1 MQMPRPLLL
10 IFWGAVILPIHQIHA
25 QAFQEPERFIPVAAT
40 GDPCGFD
47 PAASRALLAKL
58 GPGWGYNYDSLRV
71 DLRTW
76 RQSPY
81 VVIDSVGASV
91 QKRGLWRLTI
101 TSPAPPSLPRLR
113 IWMHART
120 HPNEVQGWWVTD
132 EVIKLLLGESPLAQL
147 LRERCTF
154 NIMPMYNPDGVEL
167 SLPRQNANGVDIES
181 NWNKSPHEP
190 EVLVV
195 RNQFVEFM
203 ASPSPIRLA
212 LNMHSAIA
220 CKRYFVYHDA
230 TGTSPAFA
238 AAQQDYITKTR
249 QYFFSGIQN
258 WNYLVSWVNNTPT
271 QYPESWFWLNHKEAV
286 MALTYEDMNCS
297 SAGEYDKTALAL
309 LQGIVDYFKLGQAT
323 AVTTAAIAPQDF
335 SLAPNYP
342 NPPGF
347 DRATTINFSVA
358 YSTPVRLVLYD
369 ALGRQVHVLHESA
382 AAPGQYQIQLE
393 TKNLTNGVYF
403 YQLQTNAGA
412 LTRRLLIVR

>member
-1 MQMPRPLLL
+1 MFFFTAM
-10 IFWGAVILPIHQIHA
+10 IPIARSHA
-25 QAFQEPERFIPVAAT
+25 QTFRENEFFIPVSST

-47 PAASRALLAKL
+47 PAASQALLATL

-71 DLRTW
+71 DLQQW

-81 VVIDSVGASV
+81 VAIDSVGASV
-91 QKRGLWRLTI
+91 QNRGLWRLTI
-101 TSPAPPSLPRLR
+101 TSPAPSASPRLH

-120 HPNEVQGWWVTD
+120 HPNEIQGWWVTD
-132 EVIKLLLGESPLAQL
+132 EMIKLLLGESPLAQL
-147 LRERCTF
+147 LRERCIF

-167 SLPRQNANGVDIES
+167 GLSRTNARGVDIES
-181 NWNKSPHEP
+181 NWNKTPSEP
-190 EVLVV
+190 EVTVL
-195 RNQFVEFM
+195 RQQFLQLM
-203 ASPSPIRLA
+203 ASPAPIRLA

-249 QYFFSGIQN
+249 QHFLSGIQN
-258 WNYLVSWVNNTPT
+258 WNYFVSWVNTTPM

-309 LQGIVDYFKLGQAT
+309 LQGLVDYFKLGQTNAVAAT
-323 AVTTAAIAPQDF
+323 ALTPQE
-335 SLAPNYP
+335 LALSANYP
-342 NPPGF
+342 NPVGHN
-347 DRATTINFSVA
+347 DATLINYRVER
-358 YSTPVRLVLYD
+358 STPIRLVLYD
-369 ALGRQVHVLHESA
+369 AVGRQIRVLHESA

-403 YQLQTNAGA
+403 YRLQTNTGA
-412 LTRRLLIVR
+412 FTKRLLIVR

>member
-1 MQMPRPLLL
+1 MRISRQLLPIL
-10 IFWGAVILPIHQIHA
+10 FLTAILPIPQSHA
-25 QAFQEPERFIPVAAT
+25 QAIQETERFIPVSST

-47 PAASRALLAKL
+47 PVKSQALLAKF

-71 DLRTW
+71 DLQQW

-81 VVIDSVGASV
+81 VAIDSVGASV
-91 QKRGLWRLTI
+91 QNRGLWRLNI
-101 TSPAPPSLPRLR
+101 TSPAPPTSPRLR

-132 EVIKLLLGESPLAQL
+132 EVIKLLLGESPLAQR
-147 LRERCTF
+147 LRERCIF

-181 NWNKSPHEP
+181 NWNKSPNEP
-190 EVLVV
+190 EVVV
-195 RNQFVEFM
+195 LRNQFVQFM

-249 QYFFSGIQN
+249 QHFLSGIQN

-309 LQGIVDYFKLGQAT
+309 LQGIVDYFKLGQTNAVAAT
-323 AVTTAAIAPQDF
+323 AITPQD
-335 SLAPNYP
+335 LALSSNYP
-342 NPPGF
+342 NPVGHN
-347 DRATTINFSVA
+347 DATLINYRVA
-358 YSTPVRLVLYD
+358 HSTPVRLVLYD
-369 ALGRQVHVLHESA
+369 AVGRQVRVLHESA

-403 YQLQTNAGA
+403 YRLQTNAGV
-412 LTRRLLIVR
+412 LTKRLLIVR